1 MVHEEEFEAYVKE
14 DDIAVGISIMS
25 INAIK
30 PLWELD
36 ITKLLSQLGV
46 HEKAHGFSD
55 GLAIVN
61 VVIAVQIQHEGCICE
76 NS

>member
-1 MVHEEEFEAYVKE
+1 MKKSLKAYVKE
-14 DDIAVGISIMS
+14 DNIAVGISIMS

>member
-1 MVHEEEFEAYVKE
+1 
-14 DDIAVGISIMS
+14 MS